1 MMSDVARLALVAMA
15 LSLPA
20 CSGDDDDDSESVAS
34 TSGGIDAPTSGDSSE
49 GGSSGEE
56 STADG
61 DSSGVIP
68 DADPSY
74 PRPDPV
80 DEAGDCPDGFF
91 GPITFDGTGW
101 VCIPACTGD
110 PPACPAGAT
119 GDAEAACSTNPMS
132 SVDPCEDASDC
143 DVDGEMC
150 GNIGGGQRGCL
161 LPPSHCILRCDDGQ
175 ACPDGLSCAE
185 GVGVC
190 QYVG

>member
-1 MMSDVARLALVAMA
+1 MVVARLVIVAVA

-20 CSGDDDDDSESVAS
+20 CGGDDDGTNVAS

-49 GGSSGEE
+49 GGSSDEE

-61 DSSGVIP
+61 DSSGTMP
-68 DADPSY
+68 DGDPSY

-119 GDAEAACSTNPMS
+119 GDAEASCATNPMS
-132 SVDPCEDASDC
+132 SVAPCMDAADC
-143 DVDGEMC
+143 DVEGEMC
-150 GNIGGGQRGCL
+150 GNIGGGQRACL
-161 LPPSHCILRCDDGQ
+161 LPPSHCILRCNEGQ
-175 ACPDGLSCAE
+175 ACPEGLSCAD

-190 QYVG
+190 QYAA